1 MKPVFVTPYTFKWIE
16 PFNHSTV
23 GESMTI
29 PDEAYSIEELFDR
42 LDRGLSLGSPAPSM
56 YDEEFESIDDYTS
69 SDVPEPDE
77 FYDPSMRKIDRLTYV
92 SNLVNDHEE
101 NENISTKKKQKGTNN
116 FGHSTKDSDELFDSQ
131 RSPGG
136 DTESQVSSS
145 DNES

>member
-1 MKPVFVTPYTFKWIE
+1 MKPVFLTPYTFEWTE
-16 PFNHSTV
+16 SFNHSTV

-29 PDEAYSIEELFDR
+29 PDDAYSIEELFDR

-92 SNLVNDHEE
+92 AEVLDNDEF
-101 NENISTKKKQKGTNN
+101 KKKSYGKSSKN
-116 FGHSTKDSDELFDSQ
+116 SEKRSDEKSGPSDI
-131 RSPGG
+131 
-136 DTESQVSSS
+136 SS
-145 DNES
+145 DPEKDESFS